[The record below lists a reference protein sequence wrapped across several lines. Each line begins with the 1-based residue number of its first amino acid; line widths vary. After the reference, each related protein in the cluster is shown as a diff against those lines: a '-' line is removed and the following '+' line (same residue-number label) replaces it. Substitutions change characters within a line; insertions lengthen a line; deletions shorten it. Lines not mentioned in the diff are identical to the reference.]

1 MVVMVGFFPFA
12 KKAEGKRDKYL
23 KRGKPQAFR
32 EYDMVPAGNKDLCV
46 HFDAHKSFIKS
57 HHTLNSGNTNK
68 NSQISMEYHL
78 GSKFRPHP
86 SRVGLVRSVS
96 AQKTI

>member
-1 MVVMVGFFPFA
+1 MWGGWFFSFC

-46 HFDAHKSFIKS
+46 HFDAHKFFTKLYD
-57 HHTLNSGNTNK
+57 TLNSGNTNK
-68 NSQISMEYHL
+68 NAQISMEYHL
-78 GSKFRPHP
+78 GPKFWPH
-86 SRVGLVRSVS
+86 SRRVGLV
-96 AQKTI
+96 